1 MVEENKDK
9 VVNEEDK
16 IGNKDKKMNN
26 AMRED
31 CQMLQR
37 ERGEGGVEMGEKK
50 GISEEGLEEST
61 RQDLLSDSATSTC
74 QCFICPRPASVKCPG
89 CDLMACCLQHLALHR
104 LNTTTTDFIIVT
116 TYRHPR
122 HSTSICSHCHHNED
136 H

>member
-9 VVNEEDK
+9 VVNKEDK

-50 GISEEGLEEST
+50 GISGEGLEEST

-89 CDLMACCLQHLALHR
+89 CDLVACSLQHLALHR
-104 LNTTTTDFIIVT
+104 LIKHHHHRF
-116 TYRHPR
+116 H
-122 HSTSICSHCHHNED
+122 HCHHLSPSSAF
-136 H
+136 HLYLFTFS